1 MNPSSPELTT
11 IPDADLVSRTREGD
25 RSAYSELWRRYAG
38 PARAAALSFTTSFDP
53 DDLVAEAFTR
63 IYRAI
68 INGGGPSTAFRAY
81 LVRTVQNIAVSWSR
95 RRAAD
100 PLDNMDELAD
110 PKAGEVANAKAVDRD
125 LITKAFTMLPE
136 RWQEV
141 LWYTEVDGRKPREI
155 APELGM
161 TPNTV
166 SALAYR
172 AKEGLRQ
179 AWIQAHL
186 ASGRLDGDHR
196 WTVERLGAHARGKVA
211 KREQIKIDAHLRE
224 CSACMRVAAES
235 KRIAS
240 VLPWALL
247 PLVGGMGAVTMFL
260 GSSAHSAQMVASVRP
275 SGIRRISN
283 RFSAASPNAQLI
295 IGSLVVVTG
304 AALGGAVVALS
315 SSLVTL
321 PESSAVDLPR
331 AVTPSAT
338 SGPSP
343 VPLVVTNPD
352 SDGSTQQPPVRP
364 ISPSPESS
372 PTPTPPVG
380 SDVISASPPPN
391 TQPTPTPVSDPTQTP
406 KPAPSSTSHPTPGAL
421 SSPTVLLVDT
431 GTGAQ
436 QNLLYPIVS
445 GTAEPHAVI
454 TLTNGTSAD
463 MTVTAD
469 PDGSWS
475 TEQLTGFGHG
485 AYILSVTQTTVT
497 GSTSPP
503 ATTRVTVKAPP
514 SLFAAA
520 GSAGLSIFVLGSAPG
535 SIRVL
540 TDQSM
545 DWGVHELIPGFLGTY
560 GWGDTF
566 TWIPSPGLHE
576 ISVQYVFGDRSG
588 PPRTTVLPFS

>member
-1 MNPSSPELTT
+1 MNPLSPELTT

-25 RSAYSELWRRYAG
+25 RSAYTELWRRYAG

-63 IYRAI
+63 VYRAI

-81 LVRTVQNIAVSWSR
+81 LVRTVQNVAVSWSR
-95 RRAAD
+95 RREAE

-110 PKAGEVANAKAVDRD
+110 PTAGEIANANAVDRD

-186 ASGRLDGDHR
+186 ASGKLDGDHR

-211 KREQIKIDAHLRE
+211 KREQVKIDAHLRE
-224 CSACMRVAAES
+224 CAACTRVAAES
-235 KRIAS
+235 KRVAS

-260 GSSAHSAQMVASVRP
+260 GGSAHSAQMVASVRP

-283 RFSAASPNAQLI
+283 RFSGASPNAQLLV
-295 IGSLVVVTG
+295 GSLVVVTV

-315 SSLVTL
+315 SSLVTP

-331 AVTPSAT
+331 AVTPSDT
-338 SGPSP
+338 SGRSP
-343 VPLVVTNPD
+343 EPLVVTDPD
-352 SDGSTQQPPVRP
+352 SEGSTQQPPVRP
-364 ISPSPESS
+364 VSPSPESS
-372 PTPTPPVG
+372 PTPIPPVG

-391 TQPTPTPVSDPTQTP
+391 TQPTPVPVPDPTPQ
-406 KPAPSSTSHPTPGAL
+406 PAPSSTPHSTPDAL
-421 SSPTVLLVDT
+421 SAPTVLLVDT

-445 GTAEPHAVI
+445 GTAEPRAVI
-454 TLTNGTSAD
+454 TLSNGTSAD
-463 MTVTAD
+463 VTVTAD
-469 PDGSWS
+469 LDGSWS
-475 TEQLTGFGHG
+475 TEQLTGFGQG
-485 AYILSVTQTTVT
+485 TYVLSVTQTTVN

-503 ATTRVTVKAPP
+503 ATTRVTLNASP

-520 GSAGLSIFVLGSAPG
+520 GSGGFTILVLGSAPG
-535 SIRVL
+535 SIRLL

-545 DWGVHELIPGFLGTY
+545 DWGVHELIPGFLGAY
-560 GWGDTF
+560 GWADTF
-566 TWIPSPGLHE
+566 TWVPSAGVHE
-576 ISVQYVFGDRSG
+576 VSVQYVVGDRSG
-588 PPRTTVLPFS
+588 PPRTTVVPFS